1 MLLINIVNAS
11 NHTKCVSLSDEKC
24 EIQSTL
30 ITLHPNEYS
39 QEFHYY
45 AFLVKL
51 DRCVGSCNTLN
62 DLSNKTCISNKTE
75 VLNLSVFNMFTETN
89 ESKTLQ
95 KIYHDNVNVD
105 LMEETFIQINGGITI
120 NVNVSVKKMMYV
132 KRILFGIQVNVFVR
146 MENI

>member
-11 NHTKCVSLSDEKC
+11 NYTKCVSLSDENC

-45 AFLVKL
+45 AFSVEL

-75 VLNLSVFNMFTETN
+75 VLHLSVFNMFTETN

-105 LMEETFIQINGGITI
+105 LMEEIFIQINGGITI
-120 NVNVSVKKMMYV
+120 NVNVSVKKWCMW
-132 KRILFGIQVNVFVR
+132 KGFCLEFK
-146 MENI
+146 

>member
-11 NHTKCVSLSDEKC
+11 NYTKCVSLSDENC

-45 AFLVKL
+45 AILVEL

-75 VLNLSVFNMFTETN
+75 VLHLSVFNMFTETN

-105 LMEETFIQINGGITI
+105 LMEEIFIQINGGITI
-120 NVNVSVKKMMYV
+120 NVNVSVKKWCMW
-132 KRILFGIQVNVFVR
+132 KGFCLEFK
-146 MENI
+146 

>member
-11 NHTKCVSLSDEKC
+11 NYTKCVSLSDENC

-45 AFLVKL
+45 AILVEL

-75 VLNLSVFNMFTETN
+75 VLHLSVFNMFTETN

-105 LMEETFIQINGGITI
+105 LMEQIFIQINGGITI
-120 NVNVSVKKMMYV
+120 NVNVSVKK
-132 KRILFGIQVNVFVR
+132 
-146 MENI
+146 